1 MEDNEVVDDQNS
13 GWFQVKKKHRNTSK
27 FSLQSWV
34 GGFSEKNAS
43 NSLHAHHSRTKT
55 DDNSL
60 SQQKTH
66 LSRSGENFS
75 QNPVPGSVASVVRHN
90 TESQKSSTLHTMD
103 SQGKQEEVK
112 NLHQTNKPDL
122 AQKTRWGDLEEVGLA
137 LPHENLTGVG
147 IKFGSIGDDSLL
159 SCTKNGNIPDPCDSY
174 LAQEKNLT
182 TTTYDAEA
190 ASDQIP
196 SMQYEGKMLGE
207 SGKDVK
213 SISLEHLKIQEM
225 NWEGIVLE
233 DDILYGDKKHDEV
246 NKTMNDSAVNND
258 IFSAEDS
265 MVAVNQAY
273 ASIKVVSDIKI
284 SEVPEQ
290 NGSLSEVFT
299 DQGTESQVPEIVN
312 DSVASAEVVRGPQDG
327 NVENVVS
334 TSHNMSSL
342 EEGDSNE
349 SKERFRQRLWCF
361 LFENLNRSVDELYL
375 LCELEC
381 DLEQM
386 KEAILVLEESASDF
400 RELITRVE
408 EFEKV
413 KKSSQIID
421 GVPVTLKSDHRR
433 PHALSWEV
441 RRMTTS
447 PHRADILSSSLEA
460 FRKIQQE
467 RASLQSGTTE
477 NAMSKCLTSESI
489 GNINKSR
496 VNDGTNDAK
505 YLVTKSRKHV
515 GSSDVKQG
523 SLNEKKHNSEGA
535 KTGDSITVQNGCN
548 PPESILTSDVKLSK
562 LSPLENS
569 SVSSTIKGKKDH
581 LGSGSDKTFYKKDK
595 APTEVVNE
603 KNPRSTDNLRRQ
615 VPLPEKDKEKRI
627 TAPGKSL
634 NAWKEKRNW
643 EDILSSPFRVSSR
656 VPYSPNLSRK
666 SAERV
671 RTLHDKLMSPDKK
684 KKTTSDLKREAEEKH
699 ARAMRI
705 RSELENERVQ
715 KLQRTSQKLNR
726 VNEWHAVRHMKLRE
740 GMYAR
745 HQRSESRHEA
755 FLAQVAKRAGDE
767 SSKVNEVRFITSLN
781 EENKKL
787 MLRQK
792 LHESELRRA
801 EKLQVL
807 KSKQKEDLAREEA
820 VLERRKLIE
829 AEKLQRLAE
838 IQRRKEEAQVRREE
852 ERKASSAAREARA
865 IEQLRRK
872 EERAKAQQEEAELL
886 AQKLAERLNESEQR
900 RKIYLE
906 QIRERANL
914 RDQSSPLLRRSVN
927 KEGQCRSTPTNN
939 GDDSQTNIVS
949 GIGSSLGIG
958 SITLQHSIKR
968 RIKRIRQRLMALK
981 YEFLEPPLGGESAS
995 LGYRVAV
1002 GAARAKIGRWLQ
1014 ELQRLRQARKEGATS
1029 IGLIISEMIKYLE
1042 GKDPELQASRQAG
1055 LLDFIASAL
1064 PASHTSKPEACQ
1076 VMLHLLKLLRV
1087 VLSTPANRSYFLAL
1101 NLLPPIIPMLSA
1113 ALENYIKIAAS
1124 LSVPGNVSLP
1134 SSKASV
1140 ENFESISEILNN
1152 FLWTVTAIF
1161 GHISTEERQLQ
1172 MRDGLLELLISYQ
1185 VIHRLRDLFAL
1196 HDRPQMEGLAF
1207 PAPILL
1213 SIQLLVVLTSR
1224 SGRLSY
1230 IDWESY
1236 PVAMEQEISSEG
1248 TKFADSAH
1256 FVANSSWGDCTP
1268 LSVINGSSVAHLP
1281 DVPEDRPLDEM
1292 IKVNKNDESISIG
1305 KDCELEHD
1313 SSSVK
1318 LKNYDMEKIEDLD
1331 ESKKNQNVDITNLS
1345 VLQKDE
1351 KHTVVNVTVQKN
1363 ERTSKLA
1370 QPVVFLLS
1378 AISETGLVSLPS
1390 LLTAV
1395 LLQANNRSSSEQ
1407 ASYILPSNFEE
1418 VAAGVLKVLNNV
1430 ALLDLVFLQK
1440 MLARPDL
1447 KMEIFHL
1454 MSFLLSHCASKWKVP
1469 NDQVGSLVLESL
1481 SLLGHFA
1488 LFHPGN
1494 QSVLR
1499 WGKSP
1504 TILHKVCDLPF
1515 VFFSDPEL
1523 MPILASTLV
1532 AACYGCEQNK
1542 FVVQQELSVDMLL
1555 SLLRSCKN
1563 AVPATQL
1570 NSTLDN
1576 STADESSECNQLGT
1590 EIRKPQV
1597 DIPVKNSRSN
1607 GKGTRAS
1614 LGKSGGLGNNIKNGR
1629 IRSQRDGKTTKNSEE
1644 AAPKHGE
1651 PSHLM
1656 LHCRFPSSFIDKVE
1670 QFFSAEIANEAACK
1684 VKPTLLCLS
1693 QAALDSGGCST
1704 YKAHDQPKVAGLYF
1718 RVSFSDPQSPKHHR
1732 SGDSRD
1738 DKAWNWLRTTSH
1750 DKDHKRDDEYI
1761 TSLAATA
1768 FAIHSQEE
1776 AESRNLKKMK
1786 ESPKS
1791 SRAQTMRK
1799 EGNDISKRPSYGETS
1814 MRRSFGQDPR
1824 TKETASPVRRPRPV
1838 SPALGYQR
1846 QPLPRKNAK
1855 TTPET
1860 WEKYEKM
1867 KSKIFS
1873 WEFVKK
1879 IQAQVQRAMEM
1890 ETNKYEKIARKD
1902 KKRQGGRAAL
1912 EENRRKESEARNKT
1926 SNVLLKCLCFNS

>member
-1 MEDNEVVDDQNS
+1 MEDNEVGDDQTT

-34 GGFSEKNAS
+34 GGFSGKSAS
-43 NSLHAHHSRTKT
+43 NSQRTQQSMIKT
-55 DDNSL
+55 DDNSH

-66 LSRSGENFS
+66 LSRPGDNFS
-75 QNPVPGSVASVVRHN
+75 QNPVPGSVASSPSESNEKEGTNYVNTSVVRHN
-90 TESQKSSTLHTMD
+90 TESQKAIRLLTTD
-103 SQGKQEEVK
+103 SQGKLEEVRK
-112 NLHQTNKPDL
+112 LHQTDKPEL
-122 AQKTRWGDLEEVGLA
+122 AQKTRWGDLEEGGVN
-137 LPHENLTGVG
+137 LPHENLIGVG

-159 SCTKNGNIPDPCDSY
+159 SCRKHGNIPDPCDSQH
-174 LAQEKNLT
+174 AQEKDLT
-182 TTTYDAEA
+182 VNTIDVRDG
-190 ASDQIP
+190 SDQTPSVRCEDEIP
-196 SMQYEGKMLGE
+196 GE
-207 SGKDVK
+207 TGKDVDG
-213 SISLEHLKIQEM
+213 IYLEHLKNQQT
-225 NWEGIVLE
+225 EGGRSGPE
-233 DDILYGDKKHDEV
+233 DDILYCDKNSDEV
-246 NKTMNDSAVNND
+246 NKTTIDIAINND
-258 IFSAEDS
+258 ILPAKDAA
-265 MVAVNQAY
+265 MDVNQAH
-273 ASIKVVSDIKI
+273 AFINVVSDIKN

-290 NGSLSEVFT
+290 NGSLSEAVT
-299 DQGTESQVPEIVN
+299 AQGTESQVPEIVN
-312 DSVASAEVVRGPQDG
+312 DSVASAEVVGGPLDG
-327 NVENVVS
+327 NVETVVS
-334 TSHNMSSL
+334 TSHNMSSI

-413 KKSSQIID
+413 KKSSQIVD
-421 GVPVTLKSDHRR
+421 GVPPILKSDHRR

-467 RASLQSGTTE
+467 RASLQSSITE
-477 NAMSKCLTSESI
+477 NAMSRCLTSESI
-489 GNINKSR
+489 SSANKPR
-496 VNDGTNDAK
+496 INDGTRNAECS
-505 YLVTKSRKHV
+505 VTKSRKHV
-515 GSSDVKQG
+515 GSSDAKQG
-523 SLNEKKHNSEGA
+523 NPNEKKHIIEEG
-535 KTGDSITVQNGCN
+535 KPCDPITMQNGCN
-548 PPESILTSDVKLSK
+548 PPESILTSAVKLSK
-562 LSPLENS
+562 LSSLENS
-569 SVSSTIKGKKDH
+569 SAFATTKGKRD
-581 LGSGSDKTFYKKDK
+581 LGSGSDKTLHKKDK

-615 VPLPEKDKEKRI
+615 IPLPEKDKEKRS

-656 VPYSPNLSRK
+656 MPYSPSLSRR
-666 SAERV
+666 STERV

-684 KKTTSDLKREAEEKH
+684 KKTTSDLKKEAEEKH

-740 GMYAR
+740 GMHAR

-914 RDQSSPLLRRSVN
+914 RDQSSPLLRRSLN
-927 KEGQCRSTPTNN
+927 KEGQGRYS

-949 GIGSSLGIG
+949 GIDSSLGIG
-958 SITLQHSIKR
+958 NIALQHSIKR

-1002 GAARAKIGRWLQ
+1002 GTARAKVGRWLQ

-1076 VMLHLLKLLRV
+1076 VMLHLLKLLRA
-1087 VLSTPANRSYFLAL
+1087 VLSTSANRSYFLAQ

-1124 LSVPGNVSLP
+1124 LSIPGNSSLP

-1161 GHISTEERQLQ
+1161 GHVSSDERQLQ

-1196 HDRPQMEGLAF
+1196 HDRPQMEGSAF

-1224 SGRLSY
+1224 SGRLSF
-1230 IDWESY
+1230 IDWESS
-1236 PVAMEQEISSEG
+1236 PVAMEEEIGSEG
-1248 TKFADSAH
+1248 AKSVDSAH
-1256 FVANSSWGDCTP
+1256 FVVNNSWG
-1268 LSVINGSSVAHLP
+1268 INGSSVVHLP

-1292 IKVNKNDESISIG
+1292 IKVNKNDESISVG
-1305 KDCELEHD
+1305 KDCELEYD
-1313 SSSVK
+1313 SSVK
-1318 LKNYDMEKIEDLD
+1318 LKNGDVEKLDDLD
-1331 ESKKNQNVDITNLS
+1331 ESKKNQSGDITNLS

-1351 KHTVVNVTVQKN
+1351 KNTMVNVTVQKN
-1363 ERTSKLA
+1363 EKVSNLA

-1430 ALLDLVFLQK
+1430 ALLDLVFLQR

-1454 MSFLLSHCASKWKVP
+1454 MSFLLSHCASKWKAP
-1469 NDQVGSLVLESL
+1469 NDQVGLLMLEAL

-1494 QSVLR
+1494 QAVLR

-1523 MPILASTLV
+1523 MPILAGTLV

-1555 SLLRSCKN
+1555 SLLRSCRN
-1563 AVPATQL
+1563 AAPTTQL

-1576 STADESSECNQLGT
+1576 STTDESSECNQLST

-1614 LGKSGGLGNNIKNGR
+1614 LGKSGASGNNLKNGR
-1629 IRSQRDGKTTKNSEE
+1629 IRSVRDGKTTKNSEDV
-1644 AAPKHGE
+1644 APKHNE
-1651 PSHLM
+1651 PSHIM
-1656 LHCRFPSSFIDKVE
+1656 LHCRFPPSFIDKVE
-1670 QFFSAEIANEAACK
+1670 QFFSAEIANG
-1684 VKPTLLCLS
+1684 V
-1693 QAALDSGGCST
+1693 
-1704 YKAHDQPKVAGLYF
+1704 
-1718 RVSFSDPQSPKHHR
+1718 
-1732 SGDSRD
+1732 
-1738 DKAWNWLRTTSH
+1738 
-1750 DKDHKRDDEYI
+1750 DE
-1761 TSLAATA
+1761 L
-1768 FAIHSQEE
+1768 
-1776 AESRNLKKMK
+1776 
-1786 ESPKS
+1786 
-1791 SRAQTMRK
+1791 
-1799 EGNDISKRPSYGETS
+1799 
-1814 MRRSFGQDPR
+1814 
-1824 TKETASPVRRPRPV
+1824 
-1838 SPALGYQR
+1838 
-1846 QPLPRKNAK
+1846 
-1855 TTPET
+1855 
-1860 WEKYEKM
+1860 
-1867 KSKIFS
+1867 
-1873 WEFVKK
+1873 
-1879 IQAQVQRAMEM
+1879 
-1890 ETNKYEKIARKD
+1890 
-1902 KKRQGGRAAL
+1902 
-1912 EENRRKESEARNKT
+1912 
-1926 SNVLLKCLCFNS
+1926 